1 MKEQES
7 EDFDDQA
14 RWIDQNINDLVY
26 LIKRGKAAT
35 PRERE
40 KASPDDQTDM
50 MRDQTRTRTIG
61 NKRA

>member
-1 MKEQES
+1 M
-7 EDFDDQA
+7 
-14 RWIDQNINDLVY
+14 
-26 LIKRGKAAT
+26 IKRDGSIKYQRSCLFDQKGESGDT
-35 PRERE
+35 ERE

>member
-1 MKEQES
+1 M
-7 EDFDDQA
+7 
-14 RWIDQNINDLVY
+14 
-26 LIKRGKAAT
+26 IKRDGSIKYQRSCLFDQKGESGDT
-35 PRERE
+35 ERERE